1 MDAKHRIAELEAQ
14 IAARDARIAAR
25 DVRIAELDA
34 RIAELDAR
42 IAEQDARIAELEK
55 KLAALLEELGRNSSN
70 SNLPPSSD
78 SPAARGE
85 NNARKRAAKGATRK
99 RGGQPGHRGT
109 RRELLPYEGHRVEHA
124 GLRGLPATHLSRV
137 WTR

>member
-1 MDAKHRIAELEAQ
+1 VDAKHRIADLEAQ

-85 NNARKRAAKGATRK
+85 SNARKRAAKGATRK

-109 RRELLPYEGHRVEHA
+109 RRELLHHDGPREH
-124 GLRGLPATHLSRV
+124 GFSWLDGDGKP
-137 WTR
+137 

>member
-1 MDAKHRIAELEAQ
+1 MDAKHRIADLEAQ

-25 DVRIAELDA
+25 DV

-109 RRELLPYEGHRVEHA
+109 RRELLHHDGPREH
-124 GLRGLPATHLSRV
+124 GFSWLDGDGKP
-137 WTR
+137 